1 LPWSNTACEIRR
13 AGCIDPGSKSAA
25 ADEIAIA
32 VIEQRPILNTI
43 GSLSLDLGV
52 EFLMDLGFGE
62 FAARINERRDGGI
75 APQFYRE
82 GQILDL
88 P

>member
-1 LPWSNTACEIRR
+1 MKPHFEVRL
-13 AGCIDPGSKSAA
+13 AGRIDPGPKSAA
-25 ADEIAIA
+25 AYEIAIA
-32 VIEQRPILNTI
+32 VVEQRPILNTT
-43 GSLSLDLGV
+43 GSLSLDLGT

-62 FAARINERRDGGI
+62 FAARINERRYGRI
-75 APQFYRE
+75 ASQHHRV